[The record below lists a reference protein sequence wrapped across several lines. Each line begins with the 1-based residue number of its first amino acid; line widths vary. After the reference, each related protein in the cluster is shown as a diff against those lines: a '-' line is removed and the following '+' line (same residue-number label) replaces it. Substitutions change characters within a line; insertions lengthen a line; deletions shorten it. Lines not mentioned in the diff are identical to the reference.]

1 MKIMSLKSSI
11 NMATATL
18 ILMSLLFAYFTWS
31 SKNWV
36 ESVNAQITT
45 AEQRYVEVQP
55 RLTKIETENSMRWQ
69 ETDRRLMG
77 IENKLEKVLSIA
89 GGR

>member
-1 MKIMSLKSSI
+1 MKIMTLKSSI

-45 AEQRYVEVQP
+45 QEERYVAVQP
-55 RLTKIETENSMRWQ
+55 RLTKIEVENSMHWQ
-69 ETDRRLMG
+69 ETDRRLQT
-77 IENKLEKVLSIA
+77 IETKIDRVLNYA
-89 GGR
+89 GGK